1 MGRWVRSGALTGAPE
16 LVEELGGAFGELA
29 TEVGLRPDIL
39 DHPDVPIDARA
50 MPLFLDLA
58 AKRLDC
64 PSFGLRLGHI
74 QDLGL
79 FGPLGMSIRDAPTIR
94 DLIHNLAELFPLH
107 TQGAIAGMAEDAGEV
122 LLTFELSADVH
133 SSHRQ
138 VVELGFGLVVG
149 EVRRHSPGWQPLHIA
164 FRHARPPDIR
174 WHRRL
179 LGENLLFDAESNA
192 LLFDAAL
199 LNQSLAPAEADPQ
212 AQAVAHR
219 AYLRHHDL
227 IPFHTERLVRAS
239 LPSRLLAVA
248 EAARLLKMSK
258 RSLQR
263 RLTSAGTSFD
273 TIVDSVRSDLALAY
287 LRDSRLT
294 VAQVAEILRFS
305 ETSALSR
312 AVRRWYGK
320 TPRMVRHASGSLR
333 R

>member
-1 MGRWVRSGALTGAPE
+1 M
-16 LVEELGGAFGELA
+16 
-29 TEVGLRPDIL
+29 
-39 DHPDVPIDARA
+39 
-50 MPLFLDLA
+50 
-58 AKRLDC
+58 
-64 PSFGLRLGHI
+64 
-74 QDLGL
+74 
-79 FGPLGMSIRDAPTIR
+79 
-94 DLIHNLAELFPLH
+94 
-107 TQGAIAGMAEDAGEV
+107 
-122 LLTFELSADVH
+122 
-133 SSHRQ
+133 
-138 VVELGFGLVVG
+138 
-149 EVRRHSPGWQPLHIA
+149 
-164 FRHARPPDIR
+164 
-174 WHRRL
+174 
-179 LGENLLFDAESNA
+179 
-192 LLFDAAL
+192 
-199 LNQSLAPAEADPQ
+199 
-212 AQAVAHR
+212 
-219 AYLRHHDL
+219 

-320 TPRMVRHASGSLR
+320 TPRMLRQSSGSLR